1 MPQDPSK
8 HGNALTKK
16 QRRQEARAGR
26 HQPAIG
32 QLSAEG
38 IVERGRTLPI
48 LECLINVGW
57 DHGEMG
63 LVQVVVTRE
72 QSSGHVVFASY
83 LVDVYCLGVK
93 DTLWKA
99 GYSRAHYDRE
109 KAERLFARMGGYTV
123 CPPEL
128 AHQMVYQAI
137 DYAARFGFRPQADFA
152 ISEYLLEPR
161 GTFAEPYALTFGKD
175 GQPLFIAGTHD
186 DAKAIVAQLERTAG
200 PGNYHYIVS
209 FGGPPDEFV

>member
-1 MPQDPSK
+1 
-8 HGNALTKK
+8 
-16 QRRQEARAGR
+16 
-26 HQPAIG
+26 
-32 QLSAEG
+32 
-38 IVERGRTLPI
+38 
-48 LECLINVGW
+48 
-57 DHGEMG
+57 
-63 LVQVVVTRE
+63 
-72 QSSGHVVFASY
+72 
-83 LVDVYCLGVK
+83 
-93 DTLWKA
+93 
-99 GYSRAHYDRE
+99 
-109 KAERLFARMGGYTV
+109 
-123 CPPEL
+123 
-128 AHQMVYQAI
+128 MVYQAI